1 MQQPLPGEALFVPM
15 SEPHLR
21 HLLPW
26 RELFESFRRGDGS
39 EIMLPSGACGRIH
52 ARSAKVRHQVLQRH
66 YLTEEMCCTDESC
79 ETSCEKTFHRPC
91 GKGKKEVIVLG
102 QQTSYGVP
110 DGGLRL
116 KDPIAAAESCIRFC
130 NAFNQAV
137 LDFATTEA
145 KKYPASRI
153 WATPQ
158 VPEEYLE
165 ETLRNFNP
173 GYKPEHEL
181 FWALLSETN
190 RYHHAT
196 RHTRQETTAGSDAVD
211 EEEPGEPDDVL
222 LLLCLAEQG
231 RVNVRQALGCT
242 YGGQAVGNGTHFLR
256 RYILS
261 FYLWCNAIVSCG
273 WQYDSS
279 KWGDL
284 GLSSYLRRDLSDDCD
299 FFTFIP
305 SWRQFIAP
313 EVLFLDL
320 ERTKEVLKR
329 CFRFIYLLH
338 LMEAYGADVTFDFAE
353 TAVLKPLDLAE
364 IFHLP
369 RSVKERLDSAG

>member
-1 MQQPLPGEALFVPM
+1 M

-26 RELFESFRRGDGS
+26 RELFESFRKGDGS
-39 EIMLPSGACGRIH
+39 EIILPSGACGLIH
-52 ARSAKVRHQVLQRH
+52 ARSAKVRHQVEHRH

-79 ETSCEKTFHRPC
+79 ETSCEKVFHRPC

-102 QQTSYGVP
+102 ETSCGVT

-116 KDPIAAAESCIRFC
+116 KDPIAAAKSCIRFC

-137 LDFATTEA
+137 LDFATSEA
-145 KKYPASRI
+145 KKYPARRI
-153 WATPQ
+153 WETPQ

-173 GYKPEHEL
+173 DGYKPEHEL

-196 RHTRQETTAGSDAVD
+196 RLTGHEA
-211 EEEPGEPDDVL
+211 EEEEVREADDVL
-222 LLLCLAEQG
+222 LLLCLAERG
-231 RVNVRQALGCT
+231 RVDVRQALGST
-242 YGGQAVGNGTHFLR
+242 YGGQAVGNGTRFLR

-273 WQYDSS
+273 WQYDSL
-279 KWGDL
+279 KWGDFR
-284 GLSSYLRRDLSDDCD
+284 LSSYLRRDLMRDCD

-305 SWRQFIAP
+305 SWRRLIAP
-313 EVLFLDL
+313 EVLFVDM
-320 ERTKEVLKR
+320 EQTKEVLKR
-329 CFRFIYLLH
+329 CFRFLYVLH
-338 LMEAYGADVTFDFAE
+338 LLEAYRPDVTFDFAAA
-353 TAVLKPLDLAE
+353 AVLKPAELAE
-364 IFHLP
+364 IFRLP
-369 RSVKERLDSAG
+369 RSVKERLDAMG